1 MSRTASSTNQ
11 ALHYYRVVYPIRH
24 CKRCSYFLG
33 INEFQ
38 ASEIINLVLVEIICL
53 VVVGEKMF
61 IFLFFRED
69 FIWPSHHGPRVPVSG
84 HRPTRQR
91 SKQQTRPNTFSIHGF
106 SRASARSSPAHEPN
120 CTGRIPQWVWQCALV
135 RRGSSSCNHTVH
147 GS

>member
-84 HRPTRQR
+84 HHAQQDNEAS
-91 SKQQTRPNTFSIHGF
+91 SKPGPIPFPSTVSAEPVRGPVQPMSPIAPVASPSGCG
-106 SRASARSSPAHEPN
+106 SAR
-120 CTGRIPQWVWQCALV
+120 
-135 RRGSSSCNHTVH
+135 
-147 GS
+147 